1 MKTSDQHIEYWVAKN
16 MMAKSNKNNIE
27 EKEIEKFIEK
37 YKEIIDLAI
46 KYMPRGMTS
55 IGAAVANCAI
65 KYDKELAIRFLKNS
79 KEELFNGKEDPVY
92 HFYLWL
98 HGIKGPKRKKNDIST
113 HEITMYACKQ
123 YCLGNKI
130 KRLYRSKDTL
140 KLTDLKE
147 IA

>member
-1 MKTSDQHIEYWVAKN
+1 MKTSNQYIEYWVAKN
-16 MMAKSNKNNIE
+16 MIAKSNKKNIE
-27 EKEIEKFIEK
+27 EIEIEKFIER
-37 YKEIIDLAI
+37 YKDIISLVI

-65 KYDKELAIRFLKNS
+65 KYNKELAIKFLKNS
-79 KEELFNGKEDPVY
+79 KEELFNGKDDPVY

-113 HEITMYACKQ
+113 REITMYACKQ

-130 KRLYRSKDTL
+130 KRLYRSKDTINWL
-140 KLTDLKE
+140 DVPNS
-147 IA
+147 